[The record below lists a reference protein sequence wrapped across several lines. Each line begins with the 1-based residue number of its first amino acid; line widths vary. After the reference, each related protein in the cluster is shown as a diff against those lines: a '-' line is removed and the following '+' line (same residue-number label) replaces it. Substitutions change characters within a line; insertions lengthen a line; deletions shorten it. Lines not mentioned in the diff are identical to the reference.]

1 MGAEEWKDA
10 FVLQTI
16 CKFEIKDANGANLTG
31 YKNNLLNR
39 TTSWIAFGFSGTSME
54 VEISKIDGTAT
65 IIVGN
70 ASPGERSQLLGA
82 MAFKIDVD
90 VKLTVFTF
98 RLRVYFISS
107 LLSKPE
113 I

>member
-1 MGAEEWKDA
+1 MCRVRQVGAEEWKDA

-16 CKFEIKDANGANLTG
+16 SKPEIKDANGANLTG

-39 TTSWIAFGFSGTSME
+39 TASWIAFEFSGTSVE

-70 ASPGERSQLLGA
+70 AAPGERSQLLGA

-90 VKLTVFTF
+90 VK
-98 RLRVYFISS
+98 
-107 LLSKPE
+107 
-113 I
+113 